1 MALLHSASL
10 PQWELIARLLLSA
23 GLGSVIGFER
33 ERSVRAA
40 GLRTHMLVCVGSCL
54 IIIVSAYGFST
65 VLSDHVV
72 LDPSRVAAQVVSG
85 IGFLGAGSIILR
97 NEAIKGLTTAASI
110 WAVAAIGLA
119 CGAGLY
125 TAALASTVIILG
137 ILAGLK
143 PLEDRYTALRASLQ
157 LHLKARSGETS
168 LASLERALGVH
179 AGRVKQLIVQHNV
192 DGDDDDVTLI
202 LAHVSSG
209 DKAVIIRGLE
219 GLPFILSVSEKKS

>member
-1 MALLHSASL
+1 
-10 PQWELIARLLLSA
+10 
-23 GLGSVIGFER
+23 
-33 ERSVRAA
+33 
-40 GLRTHMLVCVGSCL
+40 MLVCVGSCL